1 MKVRH
6 VVTLLVAALSAAMLA
21 GAFEYA
27 GTAAFGFPFAVSGIV
42 LVMALALLVADLRA
56 DRADRADRAAE
67 PASGAASGDPV
78 PEQERDRPVDWAG
91 LATIYAFLAGF
102 LVVAHFVSY
111 LVAVPA
117 FLFLFGVLFC
127 KERWVPSAVLA
138 ASVGL
143 AVFVIFDQ
151 FLPSF

>member
-6 VVTLLVAALSAAMLA
+6 VVTLLVAALSAAMLV

-27 GTAAFGFPFAVSGIV
+27 GTAAFGFPFAVSALV
-42 LVMALALLVADLRA
+42 LVMALALLVADI
-56 DRADRADRAAE
+56 RADRAAAAGDASVD
-67 PASGAASGDPV
+67 ASGAPAP
-78 PEQERDRPVDWAG
+78 PQEQDRPVDWAG

-111 LVAVPA
+111 LLAVPA

-127 KERWVPSAVLA
+127 KERWMSSAVLA
-138 ASVGL
+138 ACIGL

>member
-1 MKVRH
+1 MKARH
-6 VVTLLVAALSAAMLA
+6 VFTLLVAALSAAMLA

-27 GTAAFGFPFAVSGIV
+27 GTAAFGFPFAVSGLV
-42 LVMALALLVADLRA
+42 LVMALALLVADI
-56 DRADRADRAAE
+56 RADRAA
-67 PASGAASGDPV
+67 AAATTAGAAPDAPT
-78 PEQERDRPVDWAG
+78 PPQERDRPVDWAG
-91 LATIYAFLAGF
+91 LARIYAFLAGF

-127 KERWVPSAVLA
+127 NERRVPSAVLA

>member
-1 MKVRH
+1 MKARH
-6 VVTLLVAALSAAMLA
+6 VFTLLVATLSAAMLA

-27 GTAAFGFPFAVSGIV
+27 GTAAFGFPFAVSGLV

-56 DRADRADRAAE
+56 DRAAA
-67 PASGAASGDPV
+67 AAGQAPDAPTPP
-78 PEQERDRPVDWAG
+78 PEQDRPVDWAG
-91 LATIYAFLAGF
+91 LARIYGFLAGF

-127 KERWVPSAVLA
+127 NERKVPSAVLA